1 MCLQRECHCAAACVA
16 ADDARFVRPA
26 LFYLFERLKN
36 EYSRPD
42 KLSPKKFIGL
52 NYFLEDTA
60 ITRMWTKIV
69 AVCFLGIFPL
79 ACIGQLHVLVDHVGY
94 ETHSTK
100 QALILG
106 TEQDRPQKFSLID
119 TDTGSVV
126 ITGNTIARG
135 EVDAWGARAFWTA
148 DFSSWQKPGHYAIQV
163 QSPAGETSSC
173 TFDIEDN
180 LLERTTL
187 SNVIFYFKGQRAS
200 GLIDQADRHLP
211 LPPGQSGFVDAHGG
225 WYDATGDYGIHLS
238 HQNPTSYFNP
248 QQVPLVV
255 WSLLKSYRVLEAR
268 RDDDFSEYLRRML
281 DEGLFGADFLVR
293 IKRRDGSFFE
303 SITAPGKDKLPQDR
317 VIGNPNWRTQIKKN
331 ASDST
336 EHLQSAE
343 GPYAYEASFR
353 AGGGMAI
360 AALALAST
368 MPIDGDFPRATYLRA
383 AKEAFHFLNVHN
395 RKLLNDGKE
404 NILDDYCALMA
415 ATELYRATKD
425 EIYRSAADRRATSL
439 MARLATTGAFHDYW
453 RADDGSRPY
462 FHPSDAGLPVVSL
475 LEYAQIATPIAQKQV
490 RAVIERS
497 LRFEIAMTSEVN
509 NPFGYARQL
518 VRMGDGTIRSA
529 FFFPHDTEAAPW
541 WQGENARLASLAAAA
556 RMAAPLFDNDRSFQA
571 QLENYASDQLH
582 WILGRNPF
590 DASMLMGSGHGNASY
605 MFFRSY
611 KYTSAPGAI
620 INGITAAIGNED
632 GIAFNEGY
640 AVTGKDEDWRWT
652 EQWLPHAAWYLYA
665 VSLPHP

>member
-1 MCLQRECHCAAACVA
+1 V
-16 ADDARFVRPA
+16 VP
-26 LFYLFERLKN
+26 
-36 EYSRPD
+36 
-42 KLSPKKFIGL
+42 
-52 NYFLEDTA
+52 
-60 ITRMWTKIV
+60 
-69 AVCFLGIFPL
+69 FPY
-79 ACIGQLHVLVDHVGY
+79 ACIGQVQVLVDHVGY
-94 ETHSTK
+94 ETKSVK
-100 QALILG
+100 QALIVG
-106 TEQDRPQKFSLID
+106 TEQDHPQKFSLVNAA
-119 TDTGSVV
+119 TG
-126 ITGNTIARG
+126 IAVTSG
-135 EVDAWGARAFWTA
+135 DLTPNGQVNAWGGRVFWMA
-148 DFSSWQKPGHYAIQV
+148 DFSSWQKIGHYAIQV
-163 QSPAGETSSC
+163 QSARGNVQSC
-173 TFDIEDN
+173 GFDIDDN
-180 LLERTTL
+180 LLERNTL
-187 SNVIFYFKGQRAS
+187 SNVVFYFKGQRSS

-211 LPPGQSGFVDAHGG
+211 LPPGQNVFVDVHGG

-255 WSLLKSYRVLEAR
+255 WSLLKSYRVLDAR

-293 IKRRDGSFFE
+293 IKRPNGSFFE
-303 SITAPGKDKLPQDR
+303 SINAPGKDKLPQDR
-317 VIGNPNWRTQIKKN
+317 AIGNPNWRTQIKKN

-343 GPYAYEASFR
+343 GPHAYEASFR

-368 MPIDGDFPRATYLRA
+368 MPIDGEFPRTAYLRT
-383 AKEAFHFLNVHN
+383 AKEAFQFLNLHN
-395 RKLLNDGKE
+395 RELLNDGRE

-415 ATELYRATKD
+415 ATELYRATKED
-425 EIYRSAADRRATSL
+425 IYRSVADQRAASL
-439 MARLATTGAFHDYW
+439 MARLASTGDFRDYW
-453 RADDGSRPY
+453 RADDGTRPY
-462 FHPSDAGLPVVSL
+462 FHPSDAGLPIVSL
-475 LEYAQIATPIAQKQV
+475 LEYAQITTPAMKKHVQDVVK
-490 RAVIERS
+490 RS
-497 LRFEIAMTSEVN
+497 LRFELTMTAQVN

-518 VRMGDGTIRSA
+518 VRMGDGTVRST

-556 RMAAPLFDNDRSFQA
+556 RMAVPLFSDDPGFQS
-571 QLENYASDQLH
+571 QLEDYAWNQLH

-611 KYTSAPGAI
+611 KYTSAPGSI
-620 INGITAAIGNED
+620 INGITSAIGNED
-632 GIAFNEGY
+632 GIAFNQGY

-665 VSLPHP
+665 VSLPHR